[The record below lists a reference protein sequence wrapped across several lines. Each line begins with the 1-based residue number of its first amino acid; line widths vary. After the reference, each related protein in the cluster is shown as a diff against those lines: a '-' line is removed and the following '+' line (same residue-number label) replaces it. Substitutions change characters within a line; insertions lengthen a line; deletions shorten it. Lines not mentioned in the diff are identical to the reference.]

1 MRLVWYVLI
10 VYEWWR
16 ILILHVS
23 FVEIQM
29 FMQPTMVIM
38 SIAATRMYRSLIVSY
53 YADAYVILSF
63 Q

>member
-29 FMQPTMVIM
+29 FMQLTLVTM
-38 SIAATRMYRSLIVSY
+38 SIAATRMYRSLINSY
-53 YADAYVILSF
+53 YADEYVILSF